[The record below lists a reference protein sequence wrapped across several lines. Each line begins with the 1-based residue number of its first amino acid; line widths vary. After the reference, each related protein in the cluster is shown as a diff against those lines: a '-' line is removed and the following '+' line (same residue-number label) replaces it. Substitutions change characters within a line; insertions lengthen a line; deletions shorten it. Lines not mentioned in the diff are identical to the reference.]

1 MIDTLCLFFVFFLI
15 IRGPPTSTRTDALFP
30 YTTLFRSPFAYMRGL
45 VAILLE
51 QARDRR
57 QLRIEPVGLA
67 DLGIA
72 RAAPGDADEADIGR
86 ETPGQEARERRRT
99 DRRGGVEFGEQQDRR
114 STLLNY
120 SHQCSYRMP
129 SSALKKTYTT

>member
-67 DLGIA
+67 DLGVA
-72 RAAPGDADEADIGR
+72 RAATGDADEADIGR
-86 ETPGQEARERRRT
+86 ETPGQEARARRGT
-99 DRRGGVEFGEQQDRR
+99 DRRRVDRK
-114 STLLNY
+114 STRLNS
-120 SHQCSYRMP
+120 SH
-129 SSALKKTYTT
+129 